1 MPFQGS
7 SVSMMIFSRVVLP
20 APFSPTMQ
28 IRDCRAQVSLVGARI
43 CKLQEDRSVAAAGTC
58 MVADR
63 STLEKITLLSS
74 L

>member
-28 IRDCRAQVSLVGARI
+28 IRDCRAQYSLVGA
-43 CKLQEDRSVAAAGTC
+43 S
-58 MVADR
+58 
-63 STLEKITLLSS
+63 ITNYRRTEV
-74 L
+74 